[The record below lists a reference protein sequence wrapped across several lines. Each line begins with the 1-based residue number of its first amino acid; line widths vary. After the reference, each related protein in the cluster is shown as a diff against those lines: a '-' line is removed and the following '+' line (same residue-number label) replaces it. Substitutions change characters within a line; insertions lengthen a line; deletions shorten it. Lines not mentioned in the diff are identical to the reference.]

1 VSELVQVKS
10 DLEYLIEL
18 AISRLNATFGQ
29 EDNTII
35 LTPRL
40 ERPIAK
46 LTITI
51 TENGY
56 KVLRIIYEDD
66 VLQLNYDDRTKTV
79 TIDLSMRTKIAISYS
94 DPDMELILS
103 RNDLAFFSLAPVT
116 AIVSFFTRLLP
127 NDMKIAG
134 MLYSI
139 ASETDRMI
147 YKQQNEQK

>member
-1 VSELVQVKS
+1 MSELVQVKS